1 MKLIALNGAKTVGKT
16 TIAKAL
22 KSKNANVKII
32 SFAKP
37 LRDML
42 RAMGV
47 EDRYLNV
54 DKEEL
59 IPGINRSAREMLC
72 TLGTEWGRD
81 MIDQSIWLWA
91 MDKQIKNVV
100 ENSESVEEL
109 IIVIDDCR
117 FKNEVVWLKENSGKL
132 VHLFREGVEY
142 PDGEYTEIRAGI
154 KYTGGHPSEIA
165 LPKELVDYEV
175 DAGEIEKSVNFILS
189 I

>member
-42 RAMGV
+42 RAIGV

-59 IPGINRSAREMLC
+59 IPGINKSAREMLC
-72 TLGTEWGRD
+72 TLETEWGRD

-109 IIVIDDCR
+109 IIDR
-117 FKNEVVWLKENSGKL
+117 
-132 VHLFREGVEY
+132 
-142 PDGEYTEIRAGI
+142 
-154 KYTGGHPSEIA
+154 
-165 LPKELVDYEV
+165 
-175 DAGEIEKSVNFILS
+175 
-189 I
+189 